1 MRCPKA
7 YEQPSTTVWG
17 WQLPPTQQPSAIPA
31 DYLWRCAWQR
41 GMRALGKVRAGDL
54 LFVHMPLNTTEPF
67 GNAIQATGDATID
80 WLKAHGASVG
90 AHDTAVHVAM
100 VVDDAAAFVVEAVG
114 SGVRTRA
121 VADFWAE
128 YPEGSRFF
136 HGVLSPPVPREKAAA
151 AVAFALQK

>member
-1 MRCPKA
+1 MEMLR
-7 YEQPSTTVWG
+7 QRPSHACMVPLFSLLLL
-17 WQLPPTQQPSAIPA
+17 LP
-31 DYLWRCAWQR
+31 
-41 GMRALGKVRAGDL
+41 GGLGRVLLGEVRAGDL

-114 SGVRTRA
+114 SGVRT
-121 VADFWAE
+121 
-128 YPEGSRFF
+128 
-136 HGVLSPPVPREKAAA
+136 
-151 AVAFALQK
+151 